1 MFARSSCICG
11 PPTDMRE
18 TSAKLQRSMSR
29 VGKLPSRR
37 YSYTSIQ
44 LTRLPGAGNMPKP
57 NPLAQGLNQARRS
70 AAAAVAAPS
79 DLAAVRTGST
89 GSRSG
94 RVLVGGHFASQV
106 QRALRIIAAEEGTTV
121 QALLAEGINTV
132 FAKRGK
138 PEIAGLPT
146 IRSV

>member
-1 MFARSSCICG
+1 
-11 PPTDMRE
+11 
-18 TSAKLQRSMSR
+18 
-29 VGKLPSRR
+29 
-37 YSYTSIQ
+37 
-44 LTRLPGAGNMPKP
+44 MPKP
-57 NPLAQGLNQARRS
+57 NPLAQGLNQSR
-70 AAAAVAAPS
+70 AAAVASNPIMGKPS
-79 DLAAVRTGST
+79 RTAS

-94 RVLVGGHFASQV
+94 RVLVGGHFAAEV

-146 IRSV
+146 VRPV

>member
-1 MFARSSCICG
+1 
-11 PPTDMRE
+11 
-18 TSAKLQRSMSR
+18 
-29 VGKLPSRR
+29 
-37 YSYTSIQ
+37 
-44 LTRLPGAGNMPKP
+44 MPKP
-57 NPLAQGLNQARRS
+57 NPLAQGLNQTRRS
-70 AAAAVAAPS
+70 AAAAVAATS
-79 DLAAVRTGST
+79 DLGVARAASA

-94 RVLVGGHFASQV
+94 RVLVGGHFASEV
-106 QRALRIIAAEEGTTV
+106 QRALRITAAEEGTTV

>member
-1 MFARSSCICG
+1 
-11 PPTDMRE
+11 
-18 TSAKLQRSMSR
+18 
-29 VGKLPSRR
+29 
-37 YSYTSIQ
+37 
-44 LTRLPGAGNMPKP
+44 MPKP
-57 NPLAQGLNQARRS
+57 NPLAQGLNQSR
-70 AAAAVAAPS
+70 AAIVSNPVTAES
-79 DLAAVRTGST
+79 SSRTA

-94 RVLVGGHFASQV
+94 RVLVGGHFASEV

-146 IRSV
+146 VRSV

>member
-1 MFARSSCICG
+1 
-11 PPTDMRE
+11 
-18 TSAKLQRSMSR
+18 
-29 VGKLPSRR
+29 
-37 YSYTSIQ
+37 
-44 LTRLPGAGNMPKP
+44 MPKP
-57 NPLAQGLNQARRS
+57 NPLAQGLSQTRR
-70 AAAAVAAPS
+70 AAAAVGVINS
-79 DLAAVRTGST
+79 DVAVARTGSA

-94 RVLVGGHFASQV
+94 RALVGGHFAFEV

-146 IRSV
+146 IRGV

>member
-1 MFARSSCICG
+1 
-11 PPTDMRE
+11 
-18 TSAKLQRSMSR
+18 
-29 VGKLPSRR
+29 
-37 YSYTSIQ
+37 
-44 LTRLPGAGNMPKP
+44 MPKP
-57 NPLAQGLNQARRS
+57 NPLAQGLNQTRRS
-70 AAAAVAAPS
+70 AAAVVAAPS
-79 DLAAVRTGST
+79 DLAVARAGST

-94 RVLVGGHFASQV
+94 RVLVGGHFASEV

>member
-1 MFARSSCICG
+1 
-11 PPTDMRE
+11 
-18 TSAKLQRSMSR
+18 
-29 VGKLPSRR
+29 
-37 YSYTSIQ
+37 
-44 LTRLPGAGNMPKP
+44 MPKP
-57 NPLAQGLNQARRS
+57 NPLAQGLNQTRRS
-70 AAAAVAAPS
+70 VAAAIAATS
-79 DLAAVRTGST
+79 DLAAARA

-94 RVLVGGHFASQV
+94 RVLVGGHFASEV
-106 QRALRIIAAEEGTTV
+106 QRALRILAAEEGTTV